1 MATYNATI
9 TAITTSKQKII
20 WGTKFIDAGAEQADS
35 VEEFNRHAE
44 QLKLNYLAE
53 FGKNLFTQLETPL
66 IDGEESTSPL
76 ILRTSHVVMMHIN
89 FHLPESLK
97 NAAN

>member
-9 TAITTSKQKII
+9 TAITTSKQRII
-20 WGTKFIDAGAEQADS
+20 WGAAFIATDTEQAATT
-35 VEEFNRHAE
+35 EEFAE
-44 QLKLNYLAE
+44 HTRQMKINYLND
-53 FGKNLFTQLETPL
+53 FSNSLFMQLDGAL
-66 IDGEESTSPL
+66 VDGEESMNQV
-76 ILRTSHVVMMHIN
+76 ILRTSHVVMLHIN

>member
-9 TAITTSKQKII
+9 TAITTSKQRII
-20 WGTKFIDAGAEQADS
+20 WGVTLIAAGAEQADS

-44 QLKLNYLAE
+44 QLKLDYLAQ
-53 FGKNLFTQLETPL
+53 FGNTLFTQLDTSL
-66 IDGEESTSPL
+66 VDGEESTSPL
-76 ILRTSHVVMMHIN
+76 ILRTSHVVMLHIN